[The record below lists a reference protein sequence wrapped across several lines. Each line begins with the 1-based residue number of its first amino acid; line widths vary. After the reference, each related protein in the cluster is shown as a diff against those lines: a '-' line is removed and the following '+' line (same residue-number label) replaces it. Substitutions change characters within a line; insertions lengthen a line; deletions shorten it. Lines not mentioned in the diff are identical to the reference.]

1 MFKKNLCK
9 NKWKLAIIIGIL
21 LGITIF
27 AITNTKNKNSTA
39 INSNNLGMSSE
50 TQTNIATN
58 SNATLYKS
66 DAGQYLTADMGDSD
80 EFYKPDSDKKIIFD
94 FGQGNYDIS
103 NDIVKWSF
111 GQPIVNL
118 PAVAE
123 EMGLTMQTEKPKG
136 YVLHSR
142 YEVYSPD
149 DDPNTELRQS
159 IFFVAP
165 DGQFVRYT
173 IGSRLI
179 EDGNGNSVGMVYPCT
194 LDGETLMVAA
204 SDLPYFDGKEL
215 KIGVPILYRY
225 GDSKITLVAVPQDEE
240 NTTEEYIEDS
250 NHETIVEEGDEIN
263 DTENAEEEF
272 SSDFETSQTEP
283 TTE

>member
-9 NKWKLAIIIGIL
+9 NKWVVAIITGVL
-21 LGITIF
+21 LGIVIF
-27 AITNTKNKNSTA
+27 AITKNEDHNNIVSNT
-39 INSNNLGMSSE
+39 LGMSSE

-58 SNATLYKS
+58 SNVTLHKS
-66 DAGQYLTADMGDSD
+66 DAGQYLSTNMGGSD
-80 EFYKPDSDKKIIFD
+80 EFYKPDGNKKVTFD

-103 NDIVKWSF
+103 NDVVKWSF

-149 DDPNTELRQS
+149 DDPNMELRQS

-173 IGSRLI
+173 IGSRLV
-179 EDGNGNSVGMVYPCT
+179 EDGKGNSVGMVYPCT

-204 SDLPYFDGKEL
+204 SDLPYFDGKDL
-215 KIGVPILYRY
+215 KIGVPVSYNY
-225 GDSKITLVAVPQDEE
+225 GDSKITLTSTPPDEE
-240 NTTEEYIEDS
+240 NNLEEHTDKDDQ
-250 NHETIVEEGDEIN
+250 ETIIKEGDEIN
-263 DTENAEEEF
+263 EAENSEEF
-272 SSDFETSQTEP
+272 ASGFETPQTEP